1 VNPRFFPTPAKFRA
15 WLEKNHTTKTE
26 LLVGFYKRDSGRKS
40 ITWPESVDEA
50 LAFGW
55 IDGVR
60 KRIDDVS
67 YTIRFTPRK
76 AKSYWSTVNTK
87 RYAELEKLG
96 RIAPAGRKA
105 FEARDA
111 AVTARYSFERE
122 AAQLDEAAETKF
134 RANEKAWTYFQAQP
148 PHYRR
153 TATWYVVSA
162 KREET
167 RERRLELLIEVSARS
182 EWLPQYIR
190 S

>member
-1 VNPRFFPTPAKFRA
+1 MTPRFFATPAAFRA
-15 WLEKNHTTKTE
+15 WLEKNHATKTE
-26 LLVGFYKRDSGRKS
+26 LLVGFYKRGSGLES

-60 KRIDDVS
+60 KRIDNVS

-76 AKSYWSTVNTK
+76 AKSYWSAVNTK
-87 RYAELEKLG
+87 RYAELDKLG

-111 AVTARYSFERE
+111 NATPRYSFERE
-122 AAQLDEAAETKF
+122 AAQLDEAAEKKF
-134 RANEKAWTYFQAQP
+134 RADKKAWTYFQAQP

-153 TATWYVVSA
+153 TATWYVVGA

-167 RERRLELLIEVSARS
+167 RTRRLDTLIEVSARG
-182 EWLPQYIR
+182 EWLPQFIR
-190 S
+190 R

>member
-1 VNPRFFPTPAKFRA
+1 MNPRFFATPAKFRA
-15 WLEKNHTTKTE
+15 WLETNHATKTE
-26 LLVGFYKRDSGRKS
+26 LLVGFYKRDSGLQS

-50 LAFGW
+50 LSFGW

-76 AKSYWSTVNTK
+76 AKSYWSSVNTK

-96 RIAPAGRKA
+96 RIAPAGRKT

-122 AAQLDEAAETKF
+122 AAQFEEAAEKKF
-134 RANEKAWTYFQAQP
+134 RANKKAWTYFQAQA

-167 RERRLELLIEVSARS
+167 RARRMDTLIEVSAKG
-182 EWLPQYIR
+182 ELLPQYVR
-190 S
+190 W

>member
-1 VNPRFFPTPAKFRA
+1 MKAHFFPTPADLRA
-15 WLEKNHTTKTE
+15 WLEKHHAAESE
-26 LLVGFYKRDSGRKS
+26 LLVGFHKKDSGLPS
-40 ITWPESVDEA
+40 ITWPQSVDEA

-60 KRIDDVS
+60 KRIDDTS
-67 YTIRFTPRK
+67 YSIRFTPRK
-76 AKSYWSTVNTK
+76 AKSYWSAVNTK

-111 AVTARYSFERE
+111 EATARYSFERE
-122 AAQLDEAAETKF
+122 AAQFDEAAEKKF
-134 RANEKAWTYFQAQP
+134 RAERNAWKYFQAQP

-153 TATWYVVSA
+153 TATWFVVGA

-167 RERRLELLIEVSARS
+167 RARRLEKLIECSARG
-182 EWLPQYIR
+182 EWLPEFIR